1 MGERFCSAGEWSRIE
16 AGLVSAVATAIST
29 AILAPSSMARP
40 TLRVLTL
47 TPFYPNVANPAE
59 GCFIAEVLPFTQRM
73 GISNEVIAVRPFHR
87 GQVLTETSI
96 IACEWKRFLC
106 VPGNL
111 GLPVAG
117 DFLAR
122 RLLESVT
129 KSYHAGHFDLIH
141 AHGALPC
148 GYAAAI
154 LREKLGIPFVVSV
167 HGLDVFSERQAG
179 KLLGSWCR
187 RVSER
192 VYGSARSIVCIS
204 EKVRDTLA
212 DASVKTTV
220 IHNGVDALMFSPGE
234 EQKSPLVILSV
245 GNLIATKGHA
255 SLLRSLAQVL
265 PDAPDCELQII
276 GDGPER
282 SSLSRLAERLGIS
295 KRVLFL
301 GQRRREAV
309 ARAMKGCAV
318 FALPSSYEGLG
329 CVYLEAMASAK
340 PAIACQGQGIDEI
353 IEHGVNGL
361 LVRPHDGEQL
371 SNALRMLLRNQDLRD
386 RIGSAARSTVLHGYT
401 LEHQAA
407 QLDRLYR
414 GCVA

>member
-1 MGERFCSAGEWSRIE
+1 
-16 AGLVSAVATAIST
+16 
-29 AILAPSSMARP
+29 MARP
-40 TLRVLTL
+40 TLRILTL

-59 GCFIAEVLPFTQRM
+59 GCFIAEVLPFTQEM

-87 GQVLTETSI
+87 GQVLAEASS
-96 IACEWKRFLC
+96 IACEWKRFFC

-111 GLPVAG
+111 GLPVVG

-122 RLLESVT
+122 GLLESVT
-129 KSYHAGHFDLIH
+129 KLHRARHFDLIH

-187 RVSER
+187 CVSAR

-204 EKVRDTLA
+204 EKVRDMLA
-212 DASVKTTV
+212 DASAKTIV

-245 GNLIATKGHA
+245 GNLIATKGHS

-265 PDAPDCELQII
+265 LDVPDCELRII

-282 SSLSRLAERLGIS
+282 WSLSRLAERLGIGN
-295 KRVLFL
+295 RVLFL
-301 GQRRREAV
+301 GKQSREAV
-309 ARAMKGCAV
+309 AQAMKGCAV

-371 SNALRMLLRNQDLRD
+371 SNSLRMLLQNQDLRH
-386 RIGSAARSTVLHGYT
+386 RIGNAARSTVLYGHT

-407 QLDRLYR
+407 QLEGLYQE
-414 GCVA
+414 CVA

>member
-16 AGLVSAVATAIST
+16 AVLVSSVATAIST

-122 RLLESVT
+122 RMLESVT

-265 PDAPDCELQII
+265 PDAPDC
-276 GDGPER
+276 
-282 SSLSRLAERLGIS
+282 
-295 KRVLFL
+295 
-301 GQRRREAV
+301 
-309 ARAMKGCAV
+309 
-318 FALPSSYEGLG
+318 
-329 CVYLEAMASAK
+329 
-340 PAIACQGQGIDEI
+340 
-353 IEHGVNGL
+353 
-361 LVRPHDGEQL
+361 
-371 SNALRMLLRNQDLRD
+371 
-386 RIGSAARSTVLHGYT
+386 
-401 LEHQAA
+401 
-407 QLDRLYR
+407 
-414 GCVA
+414 